1 MRRKKKILRAS
12 SNFRQGFGWAPIYI
26 ATTLI
31 GVFLAASI
39 LFYVEQRNRADSEL
53 ALRNRIQDDLNK
65 VALDITL
72 IFQRNADTIRAITAL
87 ISIEPDITQSRF
99 AGFSKQIFID
109 HNDFVQVAAAPDL
122 VIEHVYPM
130 DTGLGRQGMDYKA
143 EGNEASHT
151 HILRAQKAQDVMFS
165 GPEPLANGKSGVIGH
180 NIVYVNDET
189 GVPQFWG
196 AVNLVIDY
204 QEELSLLG
212 LDDAP
217 YRIAIRGKDARGS
230 HGGIFWGDK
239 STFAADPVYAV
250 VNLPVGSWVIAAA
263 PFGGWAAQGTGFD
276 RFYLVVAGATAVI
289 LLLINA
295 ATRLVQLRM
304 RAIAQMSSAINSIH
318 DGFAYFNSDDRLV
331 VCNDKYREFHG
342 GSPRYIKPGVKF
354 EDILRKGV
362 ALGNYAEAKGQEEQW
377 IQDRLAQHRAADGA
391 VEHKLND
398 DRWIRISRSQTPDGG
413 IVGFIIDITE
423 LKAAREDAERANL
436 AKSEFLDVMS
446 HELRTP
452 LTVVLGGT
460 PFLVRPELLPA
471 TQKVLARLEAM
482 GEDGAPMAKDI
493 ETMLAAF
500 KGLAGKVERSARSLL
515 TLINEVLDY
524 SKIEAGRMNLDREM
538 AYCRDLIEDVVEV
551 YREKAYEKG
560 LTIDFESPELAVYAD
575 EGRVRQVLENLISN
589 AIKFTETGGVR
600 VVAQTFGD
608 FARFRVI
615 DTGIGIPAD
624 RVDGI
629 FEKFSQGN
637 TSDRRRAGGT
647 GLGLAISKKFVEM
660 HGGSVN
666 VSSREGAGSEFS
678 FTIPK
683 HMVQKSRAAQNLRE
697 KPAA

>member
-1 MRRKKKILRAS
+1 MRRKKKALSVGS
-12 SNFRQGFGWAPIYI
+12 SFRQGFGWAPVYI

-31 GVFLAASI
+31 GLLLAASI
-39 LFYVEQRNRADSEL
+39 LFYVEQRNRAESEL
-53 ALRNRIQDDLNK
+53 AMRNRIQDELNK
-65 VALDITL
+65 VALDLSL

-87 ISIEPDITQSRF
+87 ISVEPDITQSRF
-99 AGFSKQIFID
+99 SSFAEQIFVD
-109 HNDFVQVAAAPDL
+109 HNDFVQIAAAPNF
-122 VIEHVYPM
+122 VIENAYPM
-130 DTGLGRQGMDYKA
+130 EAGLGRLGMDYKA
-143 EGNEASHT
+143 EGNEKSFV
-151 HILRAQKAQDVMFS
+151 HIQRAQKAQDVMFS
-165 GPEPLANGKSGVIGH
+165 GPETLEDGSSGVIGH
-180 NIVYVNDET
+180 NIVYLQDEA
-189 GVPQFWG
+189 GVPQVWG

-204 QEELSLLG
+204 QEELALLG
-212 LDDAP
+212 LDETP

-230 HGGIFWGDK
+230 HGSIFWGDK

-250 VNLPVGSWVIAAA
+250 VNLPVGSWVVAAA
-263 PFGGWAAQGTGFD
+263 PFGGWAAQSTGFD
-276 RFYLVVAGATAVI
+276 RFYIVLAGATALV
-289 LLLINA
+289 LLLING
-295 ATRLVQLRM
+295 ATRMVQLRM
-304 RAIAQMSSAINSIH
+304 RAVAQMTSAINSIQ
-318 DGFAYFNSDDRLV
+318 DGFAYYNGDDSLV
-331 VCNDKYREFHG
+331 VCNEKYREFHG
-342 GSPRYIKPGVKF
+342 GSARIIKPGTKF
-354 EDILRKGV
+354 EDILRTGV
-362 ALGNYAEAKGQEEQW
+362 AQGHYAEAIGQEEQW
-377 IQDRLAQHRAADGA
+377 IQERLAQHRAADGA
-391 VEHKLND
+391 VDQKLDN
-398 DRWIRISRSQTPDGG
+398 DRWIRISRSHSPDGG
-413 IVGFIIDITE
+413 TVGFLMDITE
-423 LKAAREDAERANL
+423 LMAAKDDAERANL

-471 TQKVLARLEAM
+471 TQKVLSRLEAM
-482 GEDGAPMAKDI
+482 GEDGAVISKDI
-493 ETMLAAF
+493 EAMLAAY

-538 AYCRDLIEDVVEV
+538 AYCHDLIEDVVEA

-600 VVAQTFGD
+600 VVVQTFGD

-615 DTGIGIPAD
+615 DTGMGIPAD

-660 HGGSVN
+660 HGGSVS
-666 VSSREGAGSEFS
+666 VTSREGVGSEFS

-683 HMVQKSRAAQNLRE
+683 HMVQKSRPAQKLRE